1 MSMPN
6 FDDFKL
12 AVEAVSG
19 GENTVI
25 FDDLGMPSVMVPIP
39 KMKYS
44 DLIKDGSQNT
54 HPGFIVNSVEKSVMY
69 YSKYQNIVIN
79 SRGYSLPLRAPAVNL
94 NNDSAMTYCRNKGR
108 GWGLSPH
115 SLWSAIALWTRA
127 NGTMPHGNNNYGADS
142 SYSFEKGIEASHEGS
157 GDTYKTNRILT
168 GSGPKTWYHDHTKNG
183 IADLNGNIN
192 EWQAGLRCVD
202 GELQIIPDANIMDP
216 DISHGANSTA
226 WKAIMPDGSLVD
238 PGTPGTLHY
247 DVVSGQIQLGTSAV
261 VKDSG
266 SWLSYTSMTLASGVT
281 APEIAKGLLLYP
293 DDPRADYG
301 GDNHGINTSGERVP
315 HCGGAWSNTGGAG
328 VFCVNLGNTRGT
340 SHPSIGFRSAYCDL

>member
-69 YSKYQNIVIN
+69 YSKYQNIVVN
-79 SRGYSLPLRAPAVNL
+79 DRAYSLPLRDPAVNL
-94 NNDSAMTYCRNKGR
+94 NNDAALRYCRNKGR
-108 GWGLSPH
+108 GWGLSPY

-127 NGTMPHGNNNYGADS
+127 NGTMPHGNNNHGADS
-142 SYSFEKGIEASHEGS
+142 NYAYEHGIEASKDGNTT
-157 GDTYKTNRILT
+157 GRTLT

-183 IADLNGNIN
+183 IADLNGNVW
-192 EWQAGLRCVD
+192 EWCAGMRLVD
-202 GELQIIPDANIMDP
+202 GEIQVVPYANCMDP
-216 DISHGANSTA
+216 DVSLGANSTA
-226 WKAIMPDGSLVD
+226 WKAISAEGELVD
-238 PGTPGTLHY
+238 PGTSGTLKY
-247 DVVSGQIQLGTSAV
+247 DYLSSKITLTTDAVTDDGSTGRSTPYASMGLKSGLTV
-261 VKDSG
+261 PE
-266 SWLSYTSMTLASGVT
+266 LAK
-281 APEIAKGLLLYP
+281 ALILYP
-293 DDPRADYG
+293 DEPGGDYG
-301 GDNHGINTSGERVP
+301 GDYHYATLAGERVP
-315 HCGGAWSNTGGAG
+315 VCGGAWSNTGTAG
-328 VFCVNLGNTRGT
+328 VFYVNLDATRGYSST
-340 SHPSIGFRSAYCDL
+340 AVGFRSAYCDL